1 MDFLTANINTL
12 GKNLLN
18 RNYKASLLTTISWG
32 ITPKGPGH
40 IYKQQSG
47 LVLAISIISQRR
59 RIMYSV
65 ICWCFL
71 TTMLVCSMPVFSLED
86 PQGRHVFTLKRST
99 AQQFQHQLSNTDIPR
114 IKKQFSEG
122 ISARSC
128 TPPAGQIC
136 CNNFRYDIL
145 SNSCRRLA

>member
-1 MDFLTANINTL
+1 MEFLTANINTL

-32 ITPKGPGH
+32 ITPKGPGR

-65 ICWCFL
+65 IFWCFL

-86 PQGRHVFTLKRST
+86 PQ
-99 AQQFQHQLSNTDIPR
+99 ADM
-114 IKKQFSEG
+114 FS
-122 ISARSC
+122 
-128 TPPAGQIC
+128 P
-136 CNNFRYDIL
+136 
-145 SNSCRRLA
+145 